1 MAKLASLAVKVGA
14 LAFILFLPLTY
25 AVQLQLLGGVWIIQ
39 TLPAVLSALYARF
52 FNGWALLAG
61 WVAGIV
67 AAVVGGPE
75 LGALVAFVLA
85 LLGDLFVNTPFGL
98 SALVACLVAFVA
110 GSIRFSLGTH
120 TRWAVPLL
128 TVVGS
133 VTELGF
139 LDDGA
144 VDFAFASNLFE
155 HLRQEEFATVLE
167 ALRWKLALAGTLTIL
182 QPNYRFAYREYFDD
196 YTHIAVYSHI
206 SLCDFL
212 IANDYEILDAKPRF
226 LPLTIKSRLP
236 VSPLLIRAY
245 LASPVKPGGKQMLIR
260 ARPRR

>member
-1 MAKLASLAVKVGA
+1 VTSGYHASRFTADPRRKALWRALWRYHFRWFVDPQDCVLDLGSGYGEFINEVIARRRIAVDSWADFPRFLA
-14 LAFILFLPLTY
+14 P
-25 AVQLQLLGGVWIIQ
+25 
-39 TLPAVLSALYARF
+39 
-52 FNGWALLAG
+52 
-61 WVAGIV
+61 GIE
-67 AAVVGGPE
+67 AVVG
-75 LGALVAFVLA
+75 
-85 LLGDLFVNTPFGL
+85 
-98 SALVACLVAFVA
+98 C
-110 GSIRFSLGTH
+110 
-120 TRWAVPLL
+120 
-128 TVVGS
+128 

-139 LDDGA
+139 LDDGT

-155 HLRQEEFATVLE
+155 HLRQEDLAAVLE
-167 ALRWKLALAGTLTIL
+167 ALRWKLAPAGTLTIL

-212 IANDYEILDAKPRF
+212 IANNYEILDAKPRF

-245 LASPVKPGGKQMLIR
+245 LASPFKPGGKQMLIR